1 MPTEMYT
8 PPPKQPDSPSSALPP
23 QTDASSLVV
32 DEIQEPATDDWLTNL
47 NAIRQEAEQ
56 VSKPTVSAKKTVHPD
71 PDDLLKRVKALHRLR
86 DIQKV
91 VLKGQAM
98 IQKFE
103 QVDPYQLILALLWRG
118 TIVNPSRPR
127 VMGEAEQCIF
137 IGVSKQYVYVNGQK
151 ISPTS
156 PDGLQKQ
163 LLGAIKNPTN
173 LKSEH
178 ILADEQA
185 TYEE

>member
-8 PPPKQPDSPSSALPP
+8 PPPKKPSKSDATPP
-23 QTDASSLVV
+23 SVDAPS
-32 DEIQEPATDDWLTNL
+32 DDHANDWLADL
-47 NAIRQEAEQ
+47 NTIRQEAEQ
-56 VSKPTVSAKKTVHPD
+56 THKSASPTKKITLPD

-103 QVDPYQLILALLWRG
+103 QVDQYQTILALLWRG
-118 TIVNPSRPR
+118 NIANPSRPR
-127 VMGEAEQCIF
+127 YMSEAEQCIF
-137 IGVSKQYVYVNGQK
+137 IGVSGQHVYVNGQE
-151 ISPTS
+151 ITPTT

>member
-1 MPTEMYT
+1 MPTKMYI
-8 PPPKQPDSPSSALPP
+8 PSPKKSAKPDISSIDEP
-23 QTDASSLVV
+23 QDNQA
-32 DEIQEPATDDWLTNL
+32 DNWLADL
-47 NAIRQEAEQ
+47 NTIRQAAEQ
-56 VSKPTVSAKKTVHPD
+56 THESASPVQKVTFPD
-71 PDDLLKRVKALHRLR
+71 PNDLLKRVKALQRLR

-103 QVDPYQLILALLWRG
+103 QVDTYQAILALLWVG
-118 TIVNPSRPR
+118 NIANPSRPR
-127 VMGEAEQCIF
+127 VMSEAEQCIF
-137 IGVSKQYVYVNGQK
+137 IGVSKQHVYINGQK
-151 ISPTS
+151 ITPTS

-163 LLGAIKNPTN
+163 LLITIKNPVN

-178 ILADEQA
+178 ILADRQA